1 MAAIVSRG
9 FVPMRVSKV
18 TGLAQPGGNDADYY
32 AVLEEPDGDRTMVI
46 LTGQAEALALVAALA
61 GKVWPRPM
69 THQFAAGL
77 VRALG
82 GQVGAVRLDR
92 VINGAYAATVEL
104 AGPDGVERTVDAR
117 STDALNLAI
126 LLGAPVFVAPEVL
139 EDCARRFLEGD
150 SPAAATARR
159 ALTSP
164 AIGFAPGD

>member
-46 LTGQAEALALVAALA
+46 LTGQTEALALAAALA

-69 THQFAAGL
+69 THQFAAEL

-82 GQVGAVRLDR
+82 GQVRAVRLDR

-104 AGPDGVERTVDAR
+104 AGPDGAERTVDAR

>member
-18 TGLAQPGGNDADYY
+18 TGLAQPDGNDTDYY

-46 LTGQAEALALVAALA
+46 LTGQTEALALAAALA
-61 GKVWPRPM
+61 GTAWPRPM
-69 THQFAAGL
+69 TYQFTAEL

-82 GQVGAVRLDR
+82 GQVSEVRLDR
-92 VINGAYAATVEL
+92 VVNGAYAATVEL
-104 AGPDGVERTVDAR
+104 AGPDGTERTVDAR

-139 EDCARRFLEGD
+139 EDCARRFLDGD
-150 SPAAATARR
+150 SPAAVTGRR

-164 AIGFAPGD
+164 AISFAQGD

>member
-1 MAAIVSRG
+1 MAATVSGG

-18 TGLAQPGGNDADYY
+18 TGLAHPDRNGTGYY

-46 LTGQAEALALVAALA
+46 LTGQTEALALVAGLE

-69 THQFAAGL
+69 THQFTAEL

-82 GQVGAVRLDR
+82 GQLRGVRLDR
-92 VINGAYAATVEL
+92 VINGAYAATVEV
-104 AGPDGVERTVDAR
+104 AGPDGSERTVDAR

-139 EDCARRFLEGD
+139 DDCARRFLDGD
-150 SPAAATARR
+150 SPAAVTGRR

-164 AIGFAPGD
+164 AIGLGP